1 MKKKN
6 KRTTTVGTFG
16 KLAKLYKNMA
26 DAYANT
32 AAEAGLSCAG
42 CKDNCCYSYFQ
53 HHTYIEWAYLW
64 KGLNSLSE
72 EKRNYFIQRAKD
84 VVAQYDEALAKKE
97 RPHVM
102 CPLNEDGLCGLYDY
116 RLMICRMHGT
126 KNLMI
131 LPNGEQRYFQGCYRF
146 REKVEGMEDFLI
158 PMLNRTPFYQ
168 ELAQLEMKYAGAALK
183 TAPRVNLTLAE
194 MIVQGPPALTQPK

>member
-1 MKKKN
+1 VKKKKSN
-6 KRTTTVGTFG
+6 RTASVGTFG

-26 DAYANT
+26 DSYSKT
-32 AAEAGLSCAG
+32 AEEAGLSCAD

-64 KGLNSLSE
+64 KGLNALPD
-72 EKRNYFIQRAKD
+72 EKREYFIQRAQD
-84 VVAQYDEALAKKE
+84 VVAQYDEAIAKKE

-102 CPLNEDGLCGLYDY
+102 CPLNEEGLCGLYDH

-146 REKVEGMEDFLI
+146 REQVEGMDEFMI

-168 ELAQLEMKYAGAALK
+168 ELAQLEMKYAGTALQ

-194 MIVQGPPALTQPK
+194 MIVQGQPDLT